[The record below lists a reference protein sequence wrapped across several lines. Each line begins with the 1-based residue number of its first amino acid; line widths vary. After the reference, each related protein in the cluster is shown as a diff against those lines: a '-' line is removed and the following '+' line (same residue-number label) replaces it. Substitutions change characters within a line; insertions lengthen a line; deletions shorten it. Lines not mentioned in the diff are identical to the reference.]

1 MREGAR
7 HDVGTE
13 PAAVRLL
20 NKLTVLGGALA
31 LSAAFTATSTGVA
44 SADIGGTY
52 RNFGD
57 SECIAASMTSNAITQ
72 QLCGTTPG
80 QSWTVIGSAGGP
92 LQIENLD
99 TGLCMN
105 ISSFSNG
112 APVVQVNCGDQ
123 RITSFWN
130 VTRVGTHPLYPGP
143 PGVPLLRIS
152 SPFANDCLDLE
163 DGRPDVGMPIQVWAC
178 NPNTSNQKWYAI

>member
-1 MREGAR
+1 M
-7 HDVGTE
+7 E
-13 PAAVRLL
+13 PATVRLR
-20 NKLTVLGGALA
+20 NKLTVLCGALT
-31 LSAAFTATSTGVA
+31 LSAVLTATNIGVA

-57 SECIAASMTSNAITQ
+57 SECIAASMSSNAITQ
-72 QLCGTTPG
+72 KLCGTTPG

-92 LQIENLD
+92 LQIKNLD

-112 APVVQVNCGDQ
+112 APVVQVDCGEQ

-143 PGVPLLRIS
+143 PGVPLLRIN

-163 DGRPDVGMPIQVWAC
+163 DGRHDVGLPIQVWEC